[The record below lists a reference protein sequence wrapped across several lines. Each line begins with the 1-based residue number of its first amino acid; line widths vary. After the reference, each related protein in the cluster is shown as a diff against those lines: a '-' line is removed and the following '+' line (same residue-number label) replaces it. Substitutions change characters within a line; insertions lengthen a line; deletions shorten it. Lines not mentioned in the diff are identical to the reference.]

1 MPGCF
6 LHPADIFEG
15 VTMRIGILG
24 TGIVGQTLGLKLV
37 QLGHSV
43 MLGTRDPTQLDE
55 PKGRGPNART
65 LRDWL
70 ALAGSEASID
80 SFRDAAASSDLVIN
94 ALSGAVSLEVLQSV
108 GEEVLDGKT
117 LIDVSNPIDFNRGFP
132 LTLFVKD
139 TDSLGEMLQRALP
152 NVRIVKTL
160 NAMTAA
166 LMVNPFLVGN
176 GDHTVFL
183 SGNDTQAKAQVAA
196 LLRELGWHDILD
208 LGDIATARGTEMMLS
223 IGHAVMRALS
233 PAAIA
238 FKVVR

>member
-1 MPGCF
+1 MQ
-6 LHPADIFEG
+6 
-15 VTMRIGILG
+15 IGILG

-43 MLGTRDPTQLDE
+43 VLGTRDPSNLDE
-55 PKGRGPNART
+55 PKGRGPDART

-70 ALAGSEASID
+70 VLAGSDARVG
-80 SFRDAAASSDLVIN
+80 SFPDAAAFGNLIIN
-94 ALSGAVSLEVLQSV
+94 ALSGAVSLEVFQEI
-108 GEEVLDGKT
+108 GAAVLDGKT
-117 LIDVSNPIDFNRGFP
+117 LIDVANPIDFSRGFP

-139 TDSLGEMLQRALP
+139 TDSLGEMLQRAFP
-152 NVRIVKTL
+152 AVHVVKTL

-166 LMVNPFLVGN
+166 LMVNPQLVGN

-183 SGNDTQAKAQVAA
+183 SGNDTQAKAQVAE
-196 LLRELGWHDILD
+196 LLRELGWRDILD
-208 LGDIATARGTEMMLS
+208 LGDISTARGTEMMLA

-233 PAAIA
+233 PAEIA